1 MALEF
6 AVGFVAQVAGDQ
18 SREERGFDE
27 RDHMA
32 HVYVIAVYHASGLT
46 NKLSRGQAA

>member
-6 AVGFVAQVAGDQ
+6 AVGFVAQVTGGQ

-27 RDHMA
+27 RDHVA
-32 HVYVIAVYHASGLT
+32 QYTSLPYATPAV
-46 NKLSRGQAA
+46 

>member
-18 SREERGFDE
+18 SREERGFYE
-27 RDHMA
+27 RDQMPQ
-32 HVYVIAVYHASGLT
+32 YTSLPYIALAV
-46 NKLSRGQAA
+46 

>member
-6 AVGFVAQVAGDQ
+6 AVGFVAQIAGDQ
-18 SREERGFDE
+18 SREERGFEE

-32 HVYVIAVYHASGLT
+32 RYTSLPYTTPAV
-46 NKLSRGQAA
+46 

>member
-6 AVGFVAQVAGDQ
+6 AVGFVAQVASGQ

-27 RDHMA
+27 RDHVA
-32 HVYVIAVYHASGLT
+32 QYTSLPYTTPAV
-46 NKLSRGQAA
+46 

>member
-1 MALEF
+1 MRMVRQMALEL

-27 RDHMA
+27 RGD
-32 HVYVIAVYHASGLT
+32 IAQYTSLPY
-46 NKLSRGQAA
+46 AAPAV